1 MSKHTR
7 ADRYLAD
14 REKGMTYRQIGEKY
28 GVSAQAV
35 QSSCA
40 MQGET
45 PRKALSPRS
54 CIWPN
59 LRKWLNADRTRAERF
74 FQAMQDCTIRT
85 ILKGGQQPK
94 KNVIDRMLKIT
105 GMSYEELFREEEF

>member
-7 ADRYLAD
+7 ADGYLAD

-35 QSSCA
+35 QICCA
-40 MQGET
+40 RQNEM
-45 PRKALSPRS
+45 PKKSFSAKS

-59 LRKWLNADRTRAERF
+59 LRKWLNTDRARAERF
-74 FQAMQDCTIRT
+74 FQAMQGCTIRT

-94 KNVIDRMLKIT
+94 KNVIDRMLKVT
-105 GMSYEELFREEEF
+105 GMTYEELFREEEF

>member
-1 MSKHTR
+1 MSKRTR
-7 ADRYLAD
+7 VDGYLAD

-35 QSSCA
+35 QICCA
-40 MQGET
+40 RQGEM
-45 PRKALSPRS
+45 PRKALSARA

-59 LRKWLNADRTRAERF
+59 LRIWLNADRARAERF
-74 FQAMQDCTIRT
+74 FQEMQGCTIRM

-94 KNVIDRMLKIT
+94 KDVIDRMLKLT
-105 GMSYEELFREEEF
+105 GMSYEEMFAQEEI